1 MEVMHVDNYD
11 VDSPPPIEEGPS
23 ILGPDPLGGFGAA
36 DDQGLYEE
44 KNDDAWYEVSLQD
57 KWLFVVKHLID
68 KELRWDDDEDPGEEW
83 KPEVQVLD
91 AGLRESLAAFD
102 DRSTA
107 FPTVLHHLA
116 ASFENDKFNTLPHK
130 TKLKIV
136 GYLLDEH
143 RERKAKAQALDSPE
157 EPILTRAFANQ
168 NDEFIRFI
176 MKNFSSHLPDL
187 LSEQGVN
194 GANCFHYIF
203 KKHIPE
209 AVDDYIR
216 RTQPRKPARPY
227 KPITLDLRM
236 TLHYLVLLI
245 SSASARP
252 QCIVAGDGDGNTPMH
267 YAMSYRACRMPVDQ
281 YRKLVL
287 QLIEVGDKSRD
298 GSRQFNNAKQ
308 SPYLYFDHTKQEFFT
323 ENARLRALKQIQL
336 KATPPTAN
344 RPGREDVSKQ
354 RDSGHES
361 LVRKAATSRAKDD
374 SPSYVSS
381 AITREALVK
390 KSNRD
395 GQNDMKTS
403 AGSRAH
409 SSALDKSILASRIN
423 HQIPRTQVDAP
434 ESPVVGL
441 ARRDTAGHAENAQG
455 DAKPPP
461 RSSSPAVELRSANT
475 GVPSSGR
482 VASSNREPL
491 AVDSLS
497 HGRRAGLDP
506 SSKPSRDRADGTEED
521 SGKKKP
527 EELKEDHDTC
537 IEMADAVR
545 QQLKLHYIRNKSDM
559 EAKELLYGR
568 IASGRSF
575 HMPPCSMNS
584 ASNRSGT
591 AAIQ

>member
-1 MEVMHVDNYD
+1 MDGYD
-11 VDSPPPIEEGPS
+11 VDSPPPIIDGPS
-23 ILGPDPLGGFGAA
+23 ILGPDPLSDYEAA

-44 KNDDAWYEVSLQD
+44 KNDDGWYELSLHD
-57 KWLFVVKHLID
+57 KWQFVVTHLIN

-83 KPEVQVLD
+83 KPDVQVLD
-91 AGLRESLAAFD
+91 PKTRESLAAFD

-116 ASFENDKFNTLPHK
+116 ASFENDKFNTLPQQ

-136 GYLLDEH
+136 GYLLQAH
-143 RERKAKAQALDSPE
+143 RERKAKAKAQALDSPE

-187 LSEQGVN
+187 LGEQGIN

-245 SSASARP
+245 SSARP
-252 QCIVAGDGDGNTPMH
+252 QCVVAGDGDGNTPMH

-287 QLIEVGDKSRD
+287 QLIEVGDKWGD

-308 SPYLYFDHTKQEFFT
+308 SPYLYFDHTKQEFIA
-323 ENARLRALKQIQL
+323 ENARLRALKQIQF
-336 KATPPTAN
+336 KNTPPTAN

-354 RDSGHES
+354 RDAGHES
-361 LVRKAATSRAKDD
+361 LVRRAASRAKDD
-374 SPSYVSS
+374 GPSNMSN
-381 AITREALVK
+381 AIWRETMVK

-395 GQNDMKTS
+395 GQTDMKTS

-409 SSALDKSILASRIN
+409 SSAVDKSILASRIN
-423 HQIPRTQVDAP
+423 HQVPRTQVGAP
-434 ESPVVGL
+434 ESPVIGI
-441 ARRDTAGHAENAQG
+441 ARRDTAGHAENSQG
-455 DAKPPP
+455 DTKPPP

-482 VASSNREPL
+482 VASSNREPQ
-491 AVDSLS
+491 VVESLS
-497 HGRRAGLDP
+497 HGRRAGMDP
-506 SSKPSRDRADGTEED
+506 SSKPSRDRVDGTEED
-521 SGKKKP
+521 NSNKKP
-527 EELKEDHDTC
+527 EELKEDHDIC

-568 IASGRSF
+568 IASGRSLN
-575 HMPPCSMNS
+575 MPFCSRNNTL
-584 ASNRSGT
+584 NRPRA